1 MRIGILTFQRAINYG
16 AVLQAYALQQTL
28 RGLGHEVWI
37 IDYRQERVEHTDR
50 RPFLKNDKWNL
61 LKSGH
66 LRSWWNYNKEMD
78 NVLRRRARFDGF
90 LNNYLCLTEPCKKN
104 NLPVFDI
111 YVIGSDQVWNSA
123 ICDGLDTVFWGDFPH
138 LEGSKIISYA
148 ASTSIKDLQ
157 KHNHYIVQRL
167 LGNFSH
173 ISVREKETCD
183 YLNLHYDLNQAA
195 ITVLDPTLLAE
206 KKIWDRFDNDE
217 YKSQDYVLYFGARI
231 CNAYPNVLLD
241 KATSLAKQYR
251 CDVKCIEFNSDTP
264 EDFVNKFRYAKA
276 VITSSFHGVAFSLIF
291 NRPLYAVV
299 YGDEQDARY
308 INILES
314 IGGGDMLIQLNQAI
328 TPHNKDYNVLI
339 HELSSLREE
348 SLKYL
353 INLL

>member
-50 RPFLKNDKWNL
+50 RPFLKIDKWNL
-61 LKSGH
+61 LKRGH

-78 NVLRRRARFDGF
+78 NVLGRRARFDRF
-90 LNNYLCLTEPCKKN
+90 LNNYLCLTEPCGRN
-104 NLPVFDI
+104 NLPDFDI
-111 YVIGSDQVWNSA
+111 YVIGSDQVWNSS
-123 ICDGLDTVFWGDFPH
+123 ICDGLDTVFWGAFPH
-138 LEGSKIISYA
+138 LEGSRIVSYA

-157 KHNHYIVQRL
+157 KQNHTIIQQL

-183 YLNLHYDLNQAA
+183 YLNLHYYLNKAA

-206 KKIWDRFDNDE
+206 KEIWDIFDNDE
-217 YKSQDYVLYFGARI
+217 YKSQDYVLYFGARK
-231 CNAYPNVLLD
+231 CNDYPTVLQD
-241 KATSLAKQYR
+241 KSTSLAKQYG
-251 CDVKCIEFNSDTP
+251 CDVKRIDFNLDSP

-276 VITSSFHGVAFSLIF
+276 VVSSSFHGVAFSLIF
-291 NRPLYAVV
+291 NRPLYAIV

-308 INILES
+308 VNLLKS
-314 IGGGDMLIQLNQAI
+314 VGASNMLVNVRQEVS
-328 TPHNKDYNVLI
+328 PHNFEYQVINK
-339 HELSSLREE
+339 SLTDLR
-348 SLKYL
+348 SNSIDFLKKYV
-353 INLL
+353 